1 MEKSDECIIVY
12 IDLDNDTKSLVQEAT
27 GRFEKI
33 ETISLADFS
42 NLNLSELNN
51 GGLLIFP
58 VNSMKDVGRYCYELQ
73 ELKKSTDLFRKILL
87 VKNANVASIIKF
99 DSQFDLLICEEW
111 PSAKT
116 LLSAAISEQDIRIQ
130 NQAFK
135 AFLEHSVDG
144 YWIWDII
151 RNKIEWSK
159 RTAEIVGINI
169 NESPKNI
176 EEFVDLIDP
185 LDRDRI
191 EQAINSHFNF
201 KVPYRNLEMRLRGA
215 DSTYRHF
222 MANGTALRNKEDTP
236 VLFVGS
242 LTDRT
247 LIQRVEKR
255 LEDTEKRFTVLFHQM
270 NDAALLADIGTG
282 LILEANQPAE
292 RLWGKPVSELVGLHQ
307 TELHPPVLSEE
318 AKLAFNEHIKALQQ
332 NKRATICVPIL
343 RVDGVEVP
351 AEISSSLIE
360 LEGETRILGV
370 FRDISDRVQ
379 LERDVRERDAQLQL
393 SSHMA
398 SMGTLAAGVAH
409 EINNPLTYMLGN
421 LEILKSSV
429 KNMGISNPE
438 IEETISSAITG
449 GELVKEIV
457 TDLKTLS
464 QSDES
469 KISCDPCEVIRI
481 ASRVAMSD
489 LRHSATLIMD
499 LSEVPKVALPSAR
512 LSQVVLNI
520 LSNSARAFKKLDSM
534 LNEIKITVET
544 DGDYAKIT
552 ILDNGEGIDADDLK
566 QIWEPFFTKSK
577 KSGGTGLGLSICRRI
592 LSEVNGS
599 IEIESKLRGYTRVT
613 ILLPFAKEIPDH
625 IEELQNADKALEA
638 LHQKSKIMVVDDDPL
653 VLELITKILEEDLL
667 VCSYSDAKMA
677 LDAFE
682 KGEKPDIILSD
693 IMMPHMDGSAFY
705 KSMCN
710 LGFNKDRFLFMTGGA
725 VTEDAMT
732 FEKHM
737 LETNSLVTKPFLKDE
752 LRKVIF
758 NRINSLI
765 SLESN
770 NRTSFIDRPNTKDDL
785 TSLVVAELETLLGR
799 DALKEKYMKLDQQ
812 IDGFF
817 IQAEDLNEKDLASL
831 AHKLS
836 GAAAMLGAENFAESL
851 RIVQKAAGKKDDSEV
866 AKFLINARTA
876 ALSLR
881 RSISEY

>member
-12 IDLDNDTKSLVQEAT
+12 IDLDSETTSLVQEAT
-27 GRFEKI
+27 EKFEKI

-42 NLNLSELNN
+42 NLNLTELNN
-51 GGLLIFP
+51 GCLLIFP
-58 VNSMKDVGRYCYELQ
+58 VNSIEDVGHYCYELQ
-73 ELKKSTDLFRKILL
+73 GHKKSTDLFRKILL
-87 VKNANVASIIKF
+87 VKSANVASTIKF
-99 DSQFDLLICEEW
+99 NSQFDLLICEEW
-111 PSAKT
+111 PSAKQ
-116 LLSAAISEQDIRIQ
+116 LLSTAISEQDIRIQ

-144 YWIWDII
+144 YWIWDVV

-159 RTAEIVGINI
+159 RTGEIVGINI
-169 NESPKNI
+169 NKNPKNI
-176 EEFVDLIDP
+176 EAFIDLIDP
-185 LDRDRI
+185 LDRDRV
-191 EQAINSHFNF
+191 EQAINSHFKF
-201 KVPYRNLEMRLRGA
+201 KVPYRNVEMRLRGA

-222 MANGTALRNKEDTP
+222 MANGTALRNKEGTP

-307 TELHPPVLSEE
+307 SELHPSVLSEE
-318 AKLAFNEHIKALQQ
+318 AELAFKEHIKALKQ

-360 LEGETRILGV
+360 LEGETRILGF
-370 FRDISDRVQ
+370 FRDISDRVK

-429 KNMGISNPE
+429 KKLGISNSE

-449 GELVKEIV
+449 GQLVKEIV

-469 KISCDPCEVIRI
+469 IISCDPCEVIRI

-499 LSEVPKVALPSAR
+499 LPEVPKVALPSAR

-520 LSNSARAFKKLDSM
+520 LSNSSRAFNKFDSM
-534 LNEIKITVET
+534 LNEIKINVEA
-544 DGDYAKIT
+544 DGDYAKII
-552 ILDNGEGIDADDLK
+552 ILDNGEGIDTDDLK
-566 QIWEPFFTKSK
+566 RIWEPFFTKSK

-599 IEIESKLRGYTRVT
+599 IEIESKLKGYTRVT
-613 ILLPFAKEIPDH
+613 ILLPFAKEVPDR
-625 IEELQNADKALEA
+625 IEELQIIDTALETPC
-638 LHQKSKIMVVDDDPL
+638 QNPKIMVVDDDSL

-667 VCSYSDAKMA
+667 VCS
-677 LDAFE
+677 
-682 KGEKPDIILSD
+682 
-693 IMMPHMDGSAFY
+693 
-705 KSMCN
+705 
-710 LGFNKDRFLFMTGGA
+710 
-725 VTEDAMT
+725 
-732 FEKHM
+732 
-737 LETNSLVTKPFLKDE
+737 
-752 LRKVIF
+752 
-758 NRINSLI
+758 
-765 SLESN
+765 
-770 NRTSFIDRPNTKDDL
+770 
-785 TSLVVAELETLLGR
+785 
-799 DALKEKYMKLDQQ
+799 
-812 IDGFF
+812 
-817 IQAEDLNEKDLASL
+817 
-831 AHKLS
+831 
-836 GAAAMLGAENFAESL
+836 
-851 RIVQKAAGKKDDSEV
+851 
-866 AKFLINARTA
+866 
-876 ALSLR
+876 
-881 RSISEY
+881 